1 MKITDYEAGGEA
13 LWSLLKD
20 TEFASVRRANVPT
33 GEHPTLGRII
43 VIACLDGPTQVIETQ
58 YGPTIPTSKPRPAI
72 NNFALH
78 PEPPVIKDQ
87 TATGAFFR

>member
-1 MKITDYEAGGEA
+1 MKITDYETGGEA

-20 TEFASVRRANVPT
+20 TEFASIRRANVST

-43 VIACLDGPTQVIETQ
+43 VIAEIDGTTQVVETER
-58 YGPTIPTSKPRPAI
+58 GPTIPTSKPRPATT
-72 NNFALH
+72 NFALH
-78 PEPPVIKDQ
+78 PEPPMIKGQ